1 MGDALVNCLMY
12 ADDVVLLSSSKE
24 GLQHSLSS
32 LQKYCDSWNLKINIE
47 KTKILIFN
55 KSGKLLKNDKFFYQ
69 WYSARKCSRVQ
80 ISWNFDEGFRNFHKC
95 NTVFK

>member
-12 ADDVVLLSSSKE
+12 ADDVVLLSNSKE
-24 GLQHSLSS
+24 GLQKSLSS

-55 KSGKLLKNDKFFYQ
+55 KSGKLLKNDKFFINGILLEN
-69 WYSARKCSRVQ
+69 VQ
-80 ISWNFDEGFRNFHKC
+80 EYKFLGILMRASC